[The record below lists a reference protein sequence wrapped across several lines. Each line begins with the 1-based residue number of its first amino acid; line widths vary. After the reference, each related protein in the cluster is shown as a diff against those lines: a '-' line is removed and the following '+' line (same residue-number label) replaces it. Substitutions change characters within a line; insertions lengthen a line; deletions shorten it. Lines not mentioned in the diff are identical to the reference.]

1 MDIERELV
9 LVAGDSFDVNDRR
22 IGAGRDDSVSPVAG
36 TVPIATEGLDP
47 PIATEGLD
55 PGAGRGVG
63 GREIGDSCQ
72 AG

>member
-47 PIATEGLD
+47 
-55 PGAGRGVG
+55 GAGRGVG